1 MENYNR
7 QQEVLFVT
15 DSSFFRQE
23 LYEHNLS
30 TTSRQSATGSAD
42 KLEEACW
49 NGMFRN
55 WLPGV
60 NQDTDTGKLFLWKI
74 SVANAFLCGELS
86 EAPSEIKGGD
96 SLNPQLFFSS
106 INNN

>member
-1 MENYNR
+1 MRNCNK
-7 QQEVLFVT
+7 QEEILIAT

-30 TTSRQSATGSAD
+30 ANNKQPGSPTVD

-49 NGMFRN
+49 NGMLRG
-55 WLPGV
+55 WLPWIDQ
-60 NQDTDTGKLFLWKI
+60 NTDNGKLFIWKI

-86 EAPSEIKGGD
+86 ESPSEVRGAH
-96 SLNPQLFFSS
+96 SLNPYLFFSS